1 MTNPVETY
9 FEELRNI
16 RLTGAETKETSYYGP
31 LANLLNGISKAA
43 KLKVQCVIN
52 LKNQGAGLP
61 DGGFFTTDQIKR
73 GVTPD
78 TVFDQIPSRGAM
90 EVKSTRDN
98 VEQIAES
105 KQVRDYLDRY
115 GLVLVTNY
123 RDFLLVQRGENN
135 EPRLLE
141 GYTIAETEPEFWS
154 AVNHP
159 RTMAGKH
166 EERLTQFLIRV
177 MLQNA
182 PLTEPKDL
190 AWFLASY
197 ARQARIRVEQAS
209 ELTALKTLRTAL
221 EEALGVK
228 FEGEKGDHFF
238 RSTLVQTLFYGLFSA
253 WVLWARDRKERFDW
267 HAAAW
272 LLHVPMISALFSQLA
287 TRDRLGPLGLEEV
300 MDWAADALNRVDKD
314 VFFAKF
320 EQEHAVQYFY
330 EPFLEAFDPELRKEL
345 GVWYTPPE
353 VVRYMVERV
362 DTVLREEL
370 DIADGLADPNVYVL
384 DPCCGTGAYLV
395 EVLRR
400 IERTLRDK
408 GEDAL
413 VGSDVKKAATTRV
426 FGFEI
431 MPAPFVVAHLQLG
444 LALKNLH
451 APLSDEANERAGVYL
466 TNALTGWEPPKEPKT
481 HLPFHEM
488 EIERDLADEV
498 KQDVPI
504 LVILGNPPY
513 NAFAGVS
520 PKEEQGLVEPYKE
533 GLISKW
539 GIKKFNLDDLY
550 VRFFRLAEQRIAER
564 TGRGVVCFVSNFSY
578 LRDPSCVVMRQRLLN
593 SFDRLW
599 LDCMNGD
606 SRETGKLTPEGN
618 PDPSVFSTEYNR
630 EGIRVGTTIGL
641 FVRKSAPASEPVVL
655 FRQFWGANKRADLID
670 ALSEGSAS
678 PNYRRAIPSAS
689 NRFLLRP
696 QNIASCYLE
705 WPGVDELPCAP
716 PSLGILENRKEA
728 LIGITEEPLRSRMR
742 DYCDPAVD
750 WTMFAAQDSGLS
762 RDAARFVA
770 RDARAK
776 LLRAGGAA
784 RCDFRRVLVRPMD
797 ARWCCY
803 TSVRPVWNEP
813 RPAYARQC
821 WRGNLSLVTR
831 RKGVGEPEGVPF
843 LLSSTVGYQHA
854 MHKDGYFIPMQ
865 LRVTEAET
873 NDGNSLAIWDTDAPT
888 ASANLSASARAY
900 LGTLGIADPDA
911 DAQTA
916 GLIWMHSLALGY
928 SPAYLSENADGIRQ
942 DWPRI
947 PLPNSREALL
957 DSAELGRKIAA
968 LLDTETEVP
977 GVTSGTIRPEL
988 REIAVITSVDGK
1000 PLNPDAGDLEI
1011 TAGWG
1016 HGGKDGVTMPGKGK
1030 TDVFRDL
1037 RSAGLTL
1044 RQAQDADLLH
1054 SNPET
1059 DALNIYLNDKAY
1071 WRNIPRRVWDY
1082 HIGGYQVI
1090 KKWLSYRES
1099 ALLGRSLKVEEA
1111 REVTNIA
1118 RRIAAILALEA
1129 DLDANYER
1137 VKADAYAWP
1146 GKGRTSP

>member
-9 FEELRNI
+9 FEDLRNI
-16 RLTGAETKETSYYGP
+16 HLTGAGTDETSYYGP
-31 LANLLNGISKAA
+31 LANLLNGISKTA

-52 LKNQGAGLP
+52 LRNQGAGLP

-78 TVFDQIPSRGAM
+78 TIFDQIPSRGAM
-90 EVKSTRDN
+90 EVKSTREN
-98 VEQIAES
+98 VEQIADS
-105 KQVRDYLDRY
+105 KQVRDYLQRY

-123 RDFLLVQRGENN
+123 RDFLLVALGDTD
-135 EPRLLE
+135 EPRPLE
-141 GYTIAETEPEFWS
+141 GYTIAETESQFWS

-159 RTMAGKH
+159 RAMADKH
-166 EERLTQFLIRV
+166 AERLTQFLIRV

-190 AWFLASY
+190 AGLLASY
-197 ARQARIRVEQAS
+197 AREARERVEEAS
-209 ELTALKTLRTAL
+209 ELDALTTLRTAL

-253 WVLWARDRKERFDW
+253 WVLWAPDRKERFNW
-267 HAAAW
+267 HEAAW
-272 LLHVPMISALFSQLA
+272 LLHVPMINALFSQLA

-353 VVRYMVERV
+353 VVKYMVERV

-444 LALKNLH
+444 LALKNLR
-451 APLSDEANERAGVYL
+451 APLSDELNERAGVYL
-466 TNALTGWEPPKEPKT
+466 TNSLTGWEPPKAPKT
-481 HLPFHEM
+481 QIPFHEM
-488 EIERDLADEV
+488 EIERDLADGV
-498 KQDVPI
+498 KRDVPI

-533 GLISKW
+533 GLISEW

-550 VRFFRLAEQRIAER
+550 VRFFRLAERRIAEC
-564 TGRGVVCFVSNFSY
+564 TGKGVVCFVSNFSY
-578 LRDPSCVVMRQRLLN
+578 VSNVSFVVMRKHLLA
-593 SFDRLW
+593 SFDRIWVDNLHGNRKISEYAPDGKTSETVFAVPGFSPGIQQGVGIV
-599 LDCMNGD
+599 LLAK
-606 SRETGKLTPEGN
+606 TGKTEANVQVRFRDDFNAAKAVERRRQLLNALPSGIYDSAYGMVACSRRNWHSLCPLVISDEYASWPQL
-618 PDPSVFSTEYNR
+618 PD
-630 EGIRVGTTIGL
+630 L
-641 FVRKSAPASEPVVL
+641 AASEPSNGL
-655 FRQFWGANKRADLID
+655 MEKR
-670 ALSEGSAS
+670 G
-678 PNYRRAIPSAS
+678 
-689 NRFLLRP
+689 
-696 QNIASCYLE
+696 
-705 WPGVDELPCAP
+705 G
-716 PSLGILENRKEA
+716 A
-728 LIGITEEPLRSRMR
+728 LIGLDKHQLASRMEAYFDR
-742 DYCDPAVD
+742 RVG
-750 WTMFAAQDSGLS
+750 WEELEGLGAGLTQ
-762 RDAARFVA
+762 DAARFKA
-770 RDARAK
+770 KDARSK
-776 LLRAGGAA
+776 LLSTEEYDPERLQ
-784 RCDFRRVLVRPMD
+784 RYVLRPFETRWCYYTPVRPI
-797 ARWCCY
+797 
-803 TSVRPVWNEP
+803 WNEP
-813 RPAYARQC
+813 RPALWQQC
-821 WRGNLSLVTR
+821 WDGNAFLISRVSSSSKPEGPAFYFAHGLSDDHLLTPDASCFPLRLRSSAKRARGNP
-831 RKGVGEPEGVPF
+831 RKDKPVLFSDADVG
-843 LLSSTVGYQHA
+843 SDS
-854 MHKDGYFIPMQ
+854 I
-865 LRVTEAET
+865 R
-873 NDGNSLAIWDTDAPT
+873 
-888 ASANLSASARAY
+888 ANLSQEATRFLAA
-900 LGTLGIADPDA
+900 LGLPDPDL
-911 DAQTA
+911 DAEVA
-916 GLIWMHSLALGY
+916 ALVWLHALAVGY
-928 SPAYLSENADGIRQ
+928 SVVYNNENADGIQ
-942 DWPRI
+942 LYWPRI

-968 LLDTETEVP
+968 LLDTETDVP

-988 REIAVITSVDGK
+988 RDIAVITSRDGRQ
-1000 PLNPDAGDLEI
+1000 LNPDAGDLKI

-1030 TDVFRDL
+1030 IEPL
-1037 RSAGLTL
+1037 G
-1044 RQAQDADLLH
+1044 
-1054 SNPET
+1054 N
-1059 DALNIYLNDKAY
+1059 DALNVYLNDKAY
-1071 WRNIPRRVWDY
+1071 WRNIPRKVWDY

-1099 ALLGRSLKVEEA
+1099 DLLGRSLTVDEA

-1118 RRIAAILALEA
+1118 RRIAAILALEP

-1137 VKADAYAWP
+1137 VKADTYPWP
-1146 GKGRTSP
+1146 SSPNG

>member
-1 MTNPVETY
+1 MTNPVQTY
-9 FEELRNI
+9 FEELRSI
-16 RLTGAETKETSYYGP
+16 HLTGAGTDETSYYGP

-52 LKNQGAGLP
+52 LRNQGAGLP

-90 EVKSTRDN
+90 EVKSTREN
-98 VEQIAES
+98 VEQIAGS
-105 KQVRDYLDRY
+105 KQVRDYLQRY

-135 EPRLLE
+135 EPRFLE
-141 GYTIAETEPEFWS
+141 GYTIAETETQFWS

-159 RTMAGKH
+159 RAMADKH

-190 AWFLASY
+190 AGLLASY
-197 ARQARIRVEQAS
+197 AREARERVEEAS
-209 ELTALKTLRTAL
+209 ELDALQTLRTAL

-253 WVLWARDRKERFDW
+253 WVLWAPDRKERFNW
-267 HAAAW
+267 HEAAW
-272 LLHVPMISALFSQLA
+272 LLHVPMINALFSQLA

-353 VVRYMVERV
+353 VVKYMVERV

-444 LALKNLH
+444 LALKNLR

-488 EIERDLADEV
+488 EIERDLADGV
-498 KQDVPI
+498 KRDVPI

-513 NAFAGVS
+513 NGYAGIAID
-520 PKEEQGLVEPYKE
+520 EERGLTDAYRTTKQAIAPQGQGL
-533 GLISKW
+533 
-539 GIKKFNLDDLY
+539 NDLY
-550 VRFFRLAEQRIAER
+550 VRFFRMAER
-564 TGRGVVCFVSNFSY
+564 RITECTGKGVVCFISNYSWLEGLSFTGMRERY
-578 LRDPSCVVMRQRLLN
+578 LEA
-593 SFDRLW
+593 FDRIW
-599 LDCMNGD
+599 IDCLNGD
-606 SRETGKLTPEGN
+606 KYKTGKLTPEGK
-618 PDPSVFSTEYNR
+618 PDPSIFSTEWSR
-630 EGIRVGTTIGL
+630 EGIQVGTAIAL
-641 FVRKSAPASEPVVL
+641 LARKESSAGAEAIRL
-655 FRQFWGANKRADLID
+655 RHLWGTGKRAELVDTAVHVDANLYVEVQPVPELGLPFTAATSGKTYFTWPLLPALFPVSYPGVKTSRDEFVVDID
-670 ALSEGSAS
+670 
-678 PNYRRAIPSAS
+678 RDR
-689 NRFLLRP
+689 LLRRLEQYFDP
-696 QNIASCYLE
+696 SISHEEMRSIAPRAME
-705 WPGVDELPCAP
+705 
-716 PSLGILENRKEA
+716 
-728 LIGITEEPLRSRMR
+728 
-742 DYCDPAVD
+742 
-750 WTMFAAQDSGLS
+750 
-762 RDAARFVA
+762 DAARF
-770 RDARAK
+770 DAVPVRNQLLRRGFLPQNIVRYCYRPFDLRWLYWEPETK
-776 LLRAGGAA
+776 LLDEKRADYFAQLFDGNVWMGAA
-784 RCDFRRVLVRPMD
+784 QKLRRAFDSPFVSPHIASLHLVERGANLFPL
-797 ARWCCY
+797 RL
-803 TSVRPVWNEP
+803 
-813 RPAYARQC
+813 RPAQHDLAPAGQHPAQEK
-821 WRGNLSLVTR
+821 WNLSLEVQAYTANVGCVDDAEWLFYHTVTVLHSR
-831 RKGVGEPEGVPF
+831 SYCVENGDA
-843 LLSSTVGYQHA
+843 LL
-854 MHKDGYFIPMQ
+854 
-865 LRVTEAET
+865 
-873 NDGNSLAIWDTDAPT
+873 
-888 ASANLSASARAY
+888 
-900 LGTLGIADPDA
+900 
-911 DAQTA
+911 
-916 GLIWMHSLALGY
+916 
-928 SPAYLSENADGIRQ
+928 Q

-968 LLDTETEVP
+968 LLDTETDVP
-977 GVTSGTIRPEL
+977 GVTSGKIRPEL
-988 REIAVITSVDGK
+988 RDIAVITSVGGK
-1000 PLNPDAGDLEI
+1000 QLNPDAGDLEI
-1011 TAGWG
+1011 KAGWG

-1030 TDVFRDL
+1030 IEPL
-1037 RSAGLTL
+1037 G
-1044 RQAQDADLLH
+1044 
-1054 SNPET
+1054 N

-1071 WRNIPRRVWDY
+1071 WRNIPRKVWDY

-1099 ALLGRSLKVEEA
+1099 DLLGRSLKRDEVQ
-1111 REVTNIA
+1111 EVTNMA
-1118 RRIAAILALEA
+1118 RRIAAILALEP

-1137 VKADAYAWP
+1137 VKADTYAWP
-1146 GKGRTSP
+1146 GKGMTSP